1 MSVVLVTGAGGFVGS
16 AIVRRLA
23 RGGAGFSDGTPVEHV
38 VALLRP
44 EGSAARLDELV
55 VDGRWSVERADVA
68 DRDALLEVMSKVH
81 PQAVV
86 HAALDPDVYAR
97 TDERLVRRPLEVLL
111 EGLQG
116 TGARRMLLVG
126 SAWILAAG
134 DRLDESAPLGPVNP
148 YGSNKAREERVLAEL
163 ARDAGM
169 PWITLR
175 LFNLFGRHEKPTR
188 LLPSLVANLI
198 CGDPVELTH
207 GEQIRD
213 FNDVDV
219 VSQAF
224 VDALGAPEAA
234 CGAVYHIGS
243 GIGTRVRELA
253 LRVAAMVGG
262 IDLIRFG
269 AAETQDEAVPI
280 LVSDPSLATQTLG
293 WRPELDLEAR
303 LRETVDWW
311 LPQLEPLASREVSA

>member
-1 MSVVLVTGAGGFVGS
+1 VSVVLVTGAGGFVGS
-16 AIVRRLA
+16 AIVRKLA
-23 RGGAGFSDGTPVEHV
+23 RGSAQSWDGAPVEHV

-55 VDGRWSVERADVA
+55 PDGRWSIERADVD
-68 DRDALLEVMSKVH
+68 DRDALLEVMGKVH

-97 TDERLVRRPLEVLL
+97 TDEQLVRRPLENLL
-111 EGLQG
+111 EGLSG
-116 TGARRMLLVG
+116 TDTRRMLLVG

-148 YGSNKAREERVLAEL
+148 YGRNKAREERVLAET
-163 ARDAGM
+163 ARDAGV

-175 LFNLFGRHEKPTR
+175 LFNLFGRHETPTR
-188 LLPSLVANLI
+188 LLPTLVANLVR
-198 CGDPVELTH
+198 GEPVELTH

-219 VSQAF
+219 VSEAF
-224 VDALGAPEAA
+224 VDALAAPESA

-243 GIGTRVRELA
+243 GIGTSVRELV
-253 LRVAAMVGG
+253 LGVAAMVGEV
-262 IDLIRFG
+262 DVIRFG
-269 AAETQDEAVPI
+269 ATETQDEAVPI
-280 LVSDPSLATQTLG
+280 LVSDPSLATRTLG
-293 WRPELDLEAR
+293 WRPEVDLEAR

-311 LPQLEPLASREVSA
+311 LPQLEPLASPEVSA

>member
-16 AIVRRLA
+16 AIVRKLA
-23 RGGAGFSDGTPVEHV
+23 RGGARLFDGTPVEHV

-55 VDGRWSVERADVA
+55 VDGRWSVERADVT
-68 DRDALLEVMSKVH
+68 DRDTLLEVMGKVN

-97 TDERLVRRPLEVLL
+97 TDERLVRRPLENLL
-111 EGLQG
+111 EGLSG
-116 TGARRMLLVG
+116 TDARRVLLVG

-148 YGSNKAREERVLAEL
+148 YGHNKAREERVLAEL
-163 ARDAGM
+163 ARDAGV

-175 LFNLFGRHEKPTR
+175 LFNLFGRHETPTR
-188 LLPSLVANLI
+188 LLPSLIANLAR
-198 CGDPVELTH
+198 GDPVELTH

-213 FNDVDV
+213 FNDVDDA
-219 VSQAF
+219 SQAF
-224 VDALGAPEAA
+224 MDALGAPEAA

-243 GIGTRVRELA
+243 GTGTRVRELA

-262 IDLIRFG
+262 VDQIRFG
-269 AAETQDEAVPI
+269 IAETQDASVPI
-280 LVSDPSLATQTLG
+280 LVSDPSLAMKMLG
-293 WRPELDLEAR
+293 WRPDVDLDAR

-311 LPQLEPLASREVSA
+311 LLQLEPRASQEVSA